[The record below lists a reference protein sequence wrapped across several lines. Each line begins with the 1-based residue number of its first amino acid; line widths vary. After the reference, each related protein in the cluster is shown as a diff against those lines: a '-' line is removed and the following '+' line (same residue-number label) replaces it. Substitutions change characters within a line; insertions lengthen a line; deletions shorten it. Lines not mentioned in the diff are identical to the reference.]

1 MIDYNSN
8 SKVFIA
14 FAAEDRYDI
23 VEPLVYHLKNYGID
37 LWYDRHAL
45 LMSDNRVETNLI
57 EGAAGCGYAIIV
69 LSKHTAKSSCALEEI
84 SILEARFKQGDVT
97 VFPILYEL
105 TPNELPEKLC
115 WIKTVIFKEV
125 VRNSGTREIC
135 NHIACRI
142 TKDFLVD
149 CNYRHV
155 QDIILRPPDK
165 LPLDSVAILKSYIE
179 IDHAN
184 LNSRVS
190 LLYATYLTIIHTT
203 NNAKRVSPLV
213 TRIFDRVFSE
223 IRLSLATDY
232 REIWLLENTLCLL
245 INDYIASWTE
255 SSM

>member
-1 MIDYNSN
+1 MIDPNLN
-8 SKVFIA
+8 SKVFIG

-37 LWYDRHAL
+37 LWYDRHML
-45 LMSDNRVETNLI
+45 LMGDDRVTKNLI
-57 EGAAGCGYAIIV
+57 EGAAGCGYAIII
-69 LSKHTAKSSCALEEI
+69 LSKHTEASSCALEEI
-84 SILEARFKQGDVT
+84 SILEARFKQGNVT

-125 VRNSGTREIC
+125 DKTSGTREIC
-135 NHIACRI
+135 NHIACKI
-142 TKDFLVD
+142 TDDFLVD
-149 CNYRHV
+149 CNYRHI
-155 QDIILRPPDK
+155 QDIILRPPVK
-165 LPLDSVAILKSYIE
+165 LPLNSVAILESYIE

-190 LLYATYLTIIHTT
+190 LLYATYLTIIHTKD
-203 NNAKRVSPLV
+203 NARWVSPLV

-232 REIWLLENTLCLL
+232 REIWLLENALCLL
-245 INDYIASWTE
+245 INDYIAS
-255 SSM
+255 